1 MKDLNFWL
9 FMIATMIFLL
19 IGLFCVIYWL
29 MLSINL
35 LNINTVPYF

>member
-9 FMIATMIFLL
+9 FMIATMIVLL

-29 MLSINL
+29 ILSINL
-35 LNINTVPYF
+35 INIRAIPYF